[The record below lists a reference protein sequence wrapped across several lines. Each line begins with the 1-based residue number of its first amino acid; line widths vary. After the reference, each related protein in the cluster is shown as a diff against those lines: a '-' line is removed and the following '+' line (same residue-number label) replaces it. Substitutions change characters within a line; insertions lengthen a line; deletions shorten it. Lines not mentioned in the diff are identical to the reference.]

1 MNTSPK
7 KRYRLAEG
15 SSYRQMVLRI
25 DQTLYDQIYEKAAQE
40 HVTLTRAAAEL
51 MESALKN
58 NCTEKIHD
66 GSK

>member
-1 MNTSPK
+1 MKSLPK
-7 KRYRLAEG
+7 RRYRLAEG
-15 SSYRQMVLRI
+15 ASYRQMVIRI

-40 HVTLTRAAAEL
+40 HVTVTRAAAEL
-51 MESALKN
+51 MESALN